1 MVKLKRLKIE
11 ANVLTDSD
19 APEEGNSENIIR
31 MLKEKKRQSL
41 KDKYEGLVGFEDD
54 YSDKR
59 ANNKSLDSQEFLHMQ
74 FYTNEDG

>member
-1 MVKLKRLKIE
+1 MIKLKRLKIE

-31 MLKEKKRQSL
+31 ILKEKKRQTL

-54 YSDKR
+54 HSDKR
-59 ANNKSLDSQEFLHMQ
+59 ANNKSLDLQEFLHMQ